1 MDATLET
8 LFTELSS
15 RIDECANKNPSV
27 NMDDIK
33 RSSLLI
39 KTYIDGFKVFVDT
52 KETIEEVP
60 EMSYEE
66 LCGLI
71 SVPRIIPKGHVGPTR
86 AMVKEAV
93 NNDKLRDSQFKQ
105 VVKRGKEME
114 AKKEMPYF

>member
-1 MDATLET
+1 MDATLEI
-8 LFTELSS
+8 LFTELCT
-15 RIDECANKNPSV
+15 RIDECAAKNPSV

-39 KTYIDGFKVFVDT
+39 KTYIDGFKVFADT
-52 KETIEEVP
+52 KETIEEVH

>member
-1 MDATLET
+1 MDETLET
-8 LFTELSS
+8 LFIELCS

-27 NMDDIK
+27 DMEDIK

-39 KTYIDGFKVFVDT
+39 KTYIDGFKVFADT

-71 SVPRIIPKGHVGPTR
+71 SVPRIIPKGHAGPTR
-86 AMVKEAV
+86 AMVKETV
-93 NNDKLRDSQFKQ
+93 NNDKERALRFER
-105 VVKRGKEME
+105 VVKKGKEME
-114 AKKEMPYF
+114 ATKDKPYF

>member
-8 LFTELSS
+8 LFIELCS

-27 NMDDIK
+27 DMEDIK

-39 KTYIDGFKVFVDT
+39 KTYIDGFKVFADT

-71 SVPRIIPKGHVGPTR
+71 SVPRIIPKGYVGPTR

-93 NNDKLRDSQFKQ
+93 NNDKERALRFER
-105 VVKRGKEME
+105 VVKKGKEME
-114 AKKEMPYF
+114 ATKDKPYF